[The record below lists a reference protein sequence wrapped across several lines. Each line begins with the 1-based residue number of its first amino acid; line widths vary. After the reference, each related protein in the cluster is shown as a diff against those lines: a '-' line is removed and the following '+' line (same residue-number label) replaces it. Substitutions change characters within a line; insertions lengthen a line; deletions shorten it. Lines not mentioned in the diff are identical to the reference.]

1 MWYSR
6 GLALPPRGSPRDRL
20 LHELHVREVDAE
32 MSRASLELSIMT
44 AASNADGKKV
54 SPLIT
59 SVLSKL
65 SQDAYTSKH
74 IRSMLT
80 EKIQDLRRLRAVDE
94 LS

>member
-1 MWYSR
+1 
-6 GLALPPRGSPRDRL
+6 
-20 LHELHVREVDAE
+20 
-32 MSRASLELSIMT
+32 MT